1 VCGDFWAMPSMV
13 VIVRRMVAAEGSMSA
28 AVDKILSRGYRG
40 SAPGRRPGSWGWERT
55 GALAELR
62 AQPPSS
68 PEAGP

>member
-1 VCGDFWAMPSMV
+1 MI
-13 VIVRRMVAAEGSMSA
+13 VIIRRMVAAEGSMSA
-28 AVDKILSRGYRG
+28 AVDKILSRGAAR
-40 SAPGRRPGSWGWERT
+40 SGSWAWGRPQS